1 MSGVRIY
8 AFLEKDELSL
18 LLVVRSGECFMSF
31 FHPKYFNRENIA
43 KVGLHLVS
51 HLVFWVWNLVFIA
64 LMYFWLL
71 PQVGFELVE
80 ATRSGEIDPT
90 FTVSFVALMIVPLA
104 CTLLGFFRL
113 RKHPVLL
120 MWLFFGVEAPLF
132 TLCLLRLFLIREL
145 TLATGFVLGLV
156 VLAIAMYAIELL
168 SGYAAYHPRLAKVQ
182 MVSHSLMLLIGIYV
196 GSLLLLYSLT
206 AMGNI
211 AISIFTG
218 LFGLDWGLVIGGLFE
233 AIGYVLRHPFEV
245 LAGLASA
252 MVGAGFGFL
261 GLSSVLIFLAM
272 PYVFTSLY
280 IQAWV
285 RIRSAFGRQYGERA
299 SWAVTGTTLALS
311 CLLFVLVQNQP
322 QIKAFDLLAG
332 DLEIA
337 SEVSQANQTAS
348 PGRLSESL
356 VANRQA
362 QLKQSATIKSGLT
375 NAYLYRYRY
384 LSPWSES
391 NYLGQ
396 MYIDT
401 FEFSEGA
408 AQFVQNFHNGLL
420 SPFLYRG
427 DRGDS
432 EKAAELYAQF
442 FDEPI
447 QKGERVAIQKALEA
461 TANRDETQ
469 AGLLNLD
476 QKVVRLASQSVSV
489 DEQGDWAT
497 VEIQEEYENPTIE
510 DQEIFYSFSLP
521 ESAAISGLWLGTAD
535 DLKQFPFVVSP
546 RGAAQKV
553 YKAEVER
560 AKFQRPTDPALLE
573 QVGPRQY
580 RLRVFPIPRAS
591 DDRTPGELH
600 LTMRYQVMQQ
610 AGEKIP
616 QWPLPQLTEKR
627 NIFWTKDT
635 DYIRESGRANR
646 SKDNWE
652 NEWFEAAIPAKRT
665 QPTSHT
671 VTLTEGYQVTAV
683 PFENAAQMP
692 TGEQFAVVVDSSYS
706 MGEHKA
712 ALEGAIAQLAA
723 SDNRLDF
730 YIPIAGA
737 ITEGAQSSIAVDEIS
752 FYGSL
757 QPADMLRQFA
767 AAKGDK
773 EYDAVL
779 LLVDE
784 GSYELAKN
792 ASEVGNE
799 QPNIAA
805 PLWMVH
811 VDGKL
816 PSAYEDGL
824 LQRLQA
830 SRGGVETDVIAAL
843 RRIALSA
850 GNGRAL
856 DGYIWKI
863 VEGDAEASESDSMA
877 AIAARQL
884 IYQQSQTLDM
894 TQVSALDS
902 VHAVAKQTGVVTPYS
917 SMLVLVDERQREAL
931 RQAEAD
937 DDRFERE
944 VEDGTD
950 DLTTPGNPMSV
961 PEPGQVLSL
970 MAGAIALVLL
980 KRKSEARFE
989 AKG

>member
-1 MSGVRIY
+1 MN
-8 AFLEKDELSL
+8 
-18 LLVVRSGECFMSF
+18 F
-31 FHPKYFNRENIA
+31 FHPKYFNRENIT
-43 KVGLHLVS
+43 KVSLHLVS

-71 PQVGFELVE
+71 PQVGFELIQ
-80 ATRSGEIDPT
+80 AARTGEIDPT

-113 RKHPVLL
+113 RKHPILL

-145 TLATGFVLGLV
+145 TLATGVVLGLV
-156 VLAIAMYAIELL
+156 VVAIAMYAIELL
-168 SGYAAYHPRLAKVQ
+168 SGYAAYRPRLAKMQ
-182 MVSHSLMLLIGIYV
+182 MASHSLMLLVGIYV
-196 GSLLLLYSLT
+196 GTLLLLYSLT

-211 AISIFTG
+211 AISTFTG
-218 LFGLDWGLVIGGLFE
+218 LLGLDWGWVVSGLFE
-233 AIGYVLRHPFEV
+233 AIGYVLRHPFEAI
-245 LAGLASA
+245 AGLVSGT
-252 MVGAGFGFL
+252 VGIGFGFL
-261 GLSSVLIFLAM
+261 GLSSILIFLAM

-280 IQAWV
+280 IQAWI
-285 RIRSAFGRQYGERA
+285 RIRKAFSRQYGEQK
-299 SWAVTGTTLALS
+299 SWAITGTTLALS

-322 QIKAFDLLAG
+322 QIKAFNLLAN
-332 DLEIA
+332 DPAIA
-337 SEVSQANQTAS
+337 SEVSQAGLAQS
-348 PGRLSESL
+348 PEALM
-356 VANRQA
+356 AARQA
-362 QLKQSATIKSGLT
+362 QIEQSAAIKSGLT
-375 NAYLYRYRY
+375 NAYLYHYRY

-408 AQFVQNFHNGLL
+408 AQFIQNFHNGLL

-427 DRGDS
+427 DRADS

-447 QKGERVAIQKALEA
+447 QKGEQTAIQKALEA

-469 AGLLNLD
+469 AGLLNVD

-489 DEQGDWAT
+489 NEQGDWAT
-497 VEIQEEYENPTIE
+497 IEIQEEYENPTIE

-535 DLKQFPFVVSP
+535 NLKQFPFVVSP

-600 LTMRYQVMQQ
+600 LTMSYQVMQQ
-610 AGEKIP
+610 GGAKNP

-635 DYIRESGRANR
+635 DYIRESGSAKR
-646 SKDNWE
+646 SEENWE

-665 QPTSHT
+665 KATSHT
-671 VTLTEGYQVTAV
+671 VMLPEGYQVTAT
-683 PFENAAQMP
+683 PFTNQEQKLP
-692 TGEQFAVVVDSSYS
+692 TDKQFAVMVDSSYS

-712 ALEGAIAQLAA
+712 ALSGAIAQLTA
-723 SDNRLDF
+723 SDNQLDF
-730 YIPIAGA
+730 FIPIAGA
-737 ITEGAQSSIAVDEIS
+737 IANKTVSAVTVDNIS

-767 AAKGDK
+767 ATKRNPN
-773 EYDAVL
+773 YDAVL
-779 LLVDE
+779 LLTDE
-784 GSYELAKN
+784 GSYELAKST
-792 ASEVGNE
+792 SEAGNE
-799 QPNIAA
+799 LPDLAA
-805 PLWMVH
+805 PLWIVH

-824 LQRLQA
+824 LQQLQA
-830 SRGGVETDVIAAL
+830 SQGGVETDVTAAL

-850 GNGRAL
+850 ADGRAL
-856 DGYIWKI
+856 DGYTWK
-863 VEGDAEASESDSMA
+863 VETAEAGDTNAKASDSMA

-950 DLTTPGNPMSV
+950 ELTTPDNPMSI

-970 MAGAIALVLL
+970 MVGAIALVLL
-980 KRKSEARFE
+980 KRKSKA
-989 AKG
+989 AH